1 MAITNQEY
9 AELERNTKGLLDI
22 NANDFYFEK
31 VRPHM
36 QSMLLRCKTDRELI
50 RTIEKVVNA
59 ADSFCV
65 QGNYEMV
72 AESFDTLQTAITDK
86 SYFAGVMSKA
96 PEAEKEMVREL
107 IAKISDLRM
116 IIKCEPPY
124 IPKDKQ
130 IKERLNYE
138 PGRGSSP
145 IGENKDFDTRN
156 MKTLNVPN
164 PKQRIPNV

>member
-1 MAITNQEY
+1 MAITNQAY
-9 AELERNTKGLLDI
+9 NELERDTKGLLNI
-22 NANDFYFEK
+22 SASEFYFEK
-31 VRPHM
+31 IRPYM
-36 QSMLLRCKTDRELI
+36 QDMLLKCKTDKELI
-50 RTIEKVVNA
+50 RTIEKVVNS

-72 AESFDTLQTAITDK
+72 AESFDILQKAVTDK
-86 SYFAGVMSKA
+86 SYFNGVMSKA

-116 IIKCEPPY
+116 IIKCEAPY
-124 IPKDKQ
+124 VPEEKK

-138 PGRGSSP
+138 APKSNSP
-145 IGENKDFDTRN
+145 IGENKDFDTHN
-156 MKTLNVPN
+156 MKVLNEPN